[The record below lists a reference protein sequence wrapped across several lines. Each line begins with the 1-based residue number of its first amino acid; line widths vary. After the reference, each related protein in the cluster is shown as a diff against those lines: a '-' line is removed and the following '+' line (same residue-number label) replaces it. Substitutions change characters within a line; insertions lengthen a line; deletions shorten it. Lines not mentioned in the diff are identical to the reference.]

1 MMFDSDLYLSS
12 ASSTQSCDTH
22 FPAFLTLYSTRI
34 FLYDMF
40 HQVNGLATIKLLM
53 VTKLSLSDI
62 MVYSTRIVSCKCS
75 AVNAYCL
82 GLSVFV
88 APQAPPENV
97 TAVAVNGSSIRVSWG
112 SVPKDKRNGIIT
124 GYRVLFGSRTLKNV
138 TNGTRQVRGT
148 QNSVVIGDLEM
159 FVTYSFRVQAR
170 TKIGRGN
177 FSEPVNQTTTQT
189 GRKTIVV
196 ALYR

>member
-22 FPAFLTLYSTRI
+22 FPALLTLYSTRI

-40 HQVNGLATIKLLM
+40 HQFNSLAIIKLLM

-148 QNSVVIGDLEM
+148 RNSVVIGDLEM

>member
-1 MMFDSDLYLSS
+1 
-12 ASSTQSCDTH
+12 
-22 FPAFLTLYSTRI
+22 
-34 FLYDMF
+34 MF
-40 HQVNGLATIKLLM
+40 HQVNGLAIIKLLM

-75 AVNAYCL
+75 AVNAHCL

-97 TAVAVNGSSIRVSWG
+97 TAVAVDGSSIRVSWG

-124 GYRVLFGSRTLKNV
+124 GYRVLFGSRTLKT

-148 QNSVVIGDLEM
+148 RNSVVIGDLEM